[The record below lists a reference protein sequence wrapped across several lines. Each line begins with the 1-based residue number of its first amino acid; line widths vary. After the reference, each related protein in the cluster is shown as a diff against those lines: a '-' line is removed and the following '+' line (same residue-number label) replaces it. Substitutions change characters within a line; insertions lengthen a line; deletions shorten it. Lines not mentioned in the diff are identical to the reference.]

1 MSRKMPSVPEF
12 LVGKDSY
19 NKLLRMLDG
28 EPEKQKLLHKAAL
41 EQQLLSMYQTANHSK
56 DLTCPRWRRQIRE
69 WEENVM
75 SYYEEQYG
83 VEPEE
88 EKEV

>member
-28 EPEKQKLLHKAAL
+28 EPEKQELLHKAAL
-41 EQQLLSMYQTANHSK
+41 EQHLLTMYQTANHSN
-56 DLTCPRWRRQIRE
+56 DLTCPRWRRQIRK